1 MPVHIQNICMFS
13 FLTERSVTVI
23 QAVPSAFS
31 VPQVIVVNSKQWFEY
46 VTSQKYYYCV
56 GLSSTSCK
64 LDHNNNSARNVKV

>member
-23 QAVPSAFS
+23 QVVSSAFS
-31 VPQVIVVNSKQWFEY
+31 VPQVIIVNSKQWFEY
-46 VTSQKYYYCV
+46 VTSHKYNYCV

-64 LDHNNNSARNVKV
+64 LDHNNNSARNIKV